1 MNDSEKI
8 ETFVLH
14 EEIDLLEL
22 IYSVR
27 LFKKTYENNL

>member
-22 IYSVR
+22 IYSHKP
-27 LFKKTYENNL
+27 L